1 MSIVLTDFNNMIKT
15 NINLIDN
22 FTLILNDIKEIKT
35 KFNEIKNNLIL
46 NKNKI
51 NSIKNFEIELLYL
64 LDNLYYNQKKICYKY
79 YLKKEYNFIVYI
91 PKIQIFKKK
100 DSFFIN
106 LNDKEYL
113 LFDQYL
119 NNFED
124 YIDKYNYAI
133 EYFNNIN
140 VLDLII
146 QNSEFN
152 IIKINALDNVVK
164 IINI

>member
-1 MSIVLTDFNNMIKT
+1 M
-15 NINLIDN
+15 
-22 FTLILNDIKEIKT
+22 
-35 KFNEIKNNLIL
+35 
-46 NKNKI
+46 
-51 NSIKNFEIELLYL
+51 
-64 LDNLYYNQKKICYKY
+64 
-79 YLKKEYNFIVYI
+79 
-91 PKIQIFKKK
+91 IFKKN

-152 IIKINALDNVVK
+152 INKINSLDNVIK